1 MPISEKQGVGSS
13 ILPLATINK
22 MFNQYGSKKTKVIR
36 ITLGILIPVVYTII
50 YIPPEVTIGQVIAAI
65 IIFLVVIYIA
75 IQAMKY
81 YKIL

>member
-1 MPISEKQGVGSS
+1 MK
-13 ILPLATINK
+13 
-22 MFNQYGSKKTKVIR
+22 KKTKVIR

>member
-1 MPISEKQGVGSS
+1 QGVGSS
-13 ILPLATINK
+13 ILPLATIN
-22 MFNQYGSKKTKVIR
+22 MDEKKTKVIR

>member
-1 MPISEKQGVGSS
+1 MDE
-13 ILPLATINK
+13 
-22 MFNQYGSKKTKVIR
+22 KKTKVIR
-36 ITLGILIPVVYTII
+36 ITLGILIPVVYTIT

>member
-1 MPISEKQGVGSS
+1 MDE
-13 ILPLATINK
+13 
-22 MFNQYGSKKTKVIR
+22 KKTKVIR

>member
-1 MPISEKQGVGSS
+1 MDE
-13 ILPLATINK
+13 
-22 MFNQYGSKKTKVIR
+22 KKTKVIR
-36 ITLGILIPVVYTII
+36 ITLGILIPVVYTVI

>member
-1 MPISEKQGVGSS
+1 MDE
-13 ILPLATINK
+13 
-22 MFNQYGSKKTKVIR
+22 KKTKVIR

-75 IQAMKY
+75 IQVMKY

>member
-1 MPISEKQGVGSS
+1 M
-13 ILPLATINK
+13 
-22 MFNQYGSKKTKVIR
+22 KKTKVIR

-75 IQAMKY
+75 IQVMKY